1 MTEYWFYDPEGV
13 QSPKSAG
20 ALRGLRLRAGVYE
33 AIAPLRHLAGGTV
46 ATVYPSAVLGVALGV
61 DRQRHLRLYDDSRQ
75 AWFQTAN
82 EAAAEARQA
91 QAQVQAER
99 DARQQAQAQV
109 QAERDARQQAEA
121 RLQELLARWQ
131 MSDDELDSP
140 RP

>member
-1 MTEYWFYDPEGV
+1 MVDV
-13 QSPKSAG
+13 
-20 ALRGLRLRAGVYE
+20 RAV
-33 AIAPLRHLAGGTV
+33 IK
-46 ATVYPSAVLGVALGV
+46 PSRGVALGV

-75 AWFQTAN
+75 AWYQTAN

-91 QAQVQAER
+91 QAQAER
-99 DARQQAQAQV
+99 DAC
-109 QAERDARQQAEA
+109 QQAEA